1 MSSKWGGRWESW
13 NRVVVCSLG
22 GGSEVQ
28 TPQTA
33 DWQNVLQRDDEKLL
47 ARSSWGT
54 LGNKT
59 GHTQR
64 GGETK
69 SEYTCSIYKYIKEG
83 RCVFGGLK
91 QKAEGSVFTGGP
103 GSLHPLWFNG
113 VVLWTQWWAET
124 EGGTQTPDRS
134 EPSARRRLIENSPAV
149 FPADCCVV
157 AALFYCRTEKNI
169 HTGWKT
175 HRPGTER
182 YKFNSGW
189 SEWAGSVGRMC
200 GCLKSEGVWSTQRE
214 AAVRWNHSD
223 QSVS

>member
-13 NRVVVCSLG
+13 SRAVVCSLG

-59 GHTQR
+59 RHTRR
-64 GGETK
+64 GGETE
-69 SEYTCSIYKYIKEG
+69 SEYTCSMYKYIEEG
-83 RCVFGGLK
+83 RCVFGGVK
-91 QKAEGSVFTGGP
+91 QKAEGSVFTVEP
-103 GSLHPLWFNG
+103 GSLHPLWFND
-113 VVLWTQWWAET
+113 VVLWTRWWAET

-134 EPSARRRLIENSPAV
+134 EPSARRRLRENSPAV
-149 FPADCCVV
+149 FPTDCCVA
-157 AALFYCRTEKNI
+157 AALFYCHTDKNI

-175 HRPGTER
+175 HKVTNSTAAETTEQEA
-182 YKFNSGW
+182 SD
-189 SEWAGSVGRMC
+189 
-200 GCLKSEGVWSTQRE
+200 GC
-214 AAVRWNHSD
+214 AA
-223 QSVS
+223 